1 MAGFAEPGNR
11 RVVLSLLRRL
21 SESDGPCSEVF
32 SLTSADGRKLIV
44 RAQGHAERAGRPR
57 HIALVEVTAVPQ
69 PEQALAQ
76 GEEVREAL
84 EEHSTDLFSC
94 HEPSGI
100 FIYVSP
106 SCRKMLGYEP
116 EELIGRSAFEFF
128 HPDDLDA
135 IRVSY
140 ATVLSATPTDAVQ
153 CRIRHKEGNYTWLE
167 MKSKGVEAAA
177 NGGTVFIIEEY
188 RKISERDPVE
198 RG

>member
-1 MAGFAEPGNR
+1 
-11 RVVLSLLRRL
+11 
-21 SESDGPCSEVF
+21 
-32 SLTSADGRKLIV
+32 
-44 RAQGHAERAGRPR
+44 
-57 HIALVEVTAVPQ
+57 
-69 PEQALAQ
+69 
-76 GEEVREAL
+76 
-84 EEHSTDLFSC
+84 
-94 HEPSGI
+94 
-100 FIYVSP
+100 
-106 SCRKMLGYEP
+106 MLGYEP

-177 NGGTVFIIEEY
+177 NGGTVFIIVEY